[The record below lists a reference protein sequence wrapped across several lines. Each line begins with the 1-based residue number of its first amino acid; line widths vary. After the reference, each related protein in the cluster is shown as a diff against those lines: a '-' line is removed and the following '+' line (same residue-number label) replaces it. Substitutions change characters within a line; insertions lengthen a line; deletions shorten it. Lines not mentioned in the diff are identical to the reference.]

1 LTTGIDFQ
9 PDYFVATM
17 IALILGVTVHEFMHA
32 WSALKLGDTTAYYQG
47 RVTLNPS
54 SHFDPLGFILMV
66 FLALGIGILAWGRP
80 VPVNPNR
87 LQWGR
92 QGFALTALAGPAS
105 NLVLASLVALPVRL
119 GEVELIGFPGLL
131 IEQIIF
137 INLLL
142 TAFNLV
148 PIPPLDGSKIL
159 AGILPAFWWPYLA
172 RLEQYGFGI
181 LLILILFGQFFS
193 GESILGSIYAPVFIF
208 LERYI
213 VGPLPL

>member
-1 LTTGIDFQ
+1 
-9 PDYFVATM
+9 M